1 MIEWKRH
8 SNKKQC
14 FIADAGDLHI
24 ILKKQHTCWQLLI
37 SIRVY
42 TQDRKRSM
50 IRPSVAVT
58 KFNKDCS
65 VEEAQHLAYK
75 FIQDFISGI
84 TKAIT

>member
-1 MIEWKRH
+1 MIQWKNNTNTGR
-8 SNKKQC
+8 S
-14 FIADAGDLHI
+14 FIADAGDLRL
-24 ILKKQHTCWQLLI
+24 ILQKKHTCWQLLI

-58 KFNKDCS
+58 KFDKDCS

-75 FIQDFISGI
+75 FIQDFIYGI